1 MESWIRHRQNSSLRK
16 ISPGYSRLC
25 KIALWAGACDRRVAL
40 TASNC
45 SGCFGHKVDYHLREK
60 DHNVTQESWDTLR
73 GLTRNF
79 YI

>member
-25 KIALWAGACDRRVAL
+25 KIAL

-45 SGCFGHKVDYHLREK
+45 SGDVGHKFDYHLREK

-73 GLTRNF
+73 GFTAIF